1 MEWSKLYR
9 NENNEHLPYEDFL
22 ALNESALTIP
32 VTEWLYLGRNQPLI
46 IPRQHFAESQSDDH
60 NSKKQRVDPA
70 TSTAGVCM
78 YVFMFVCMLAGNSRG
93 CDHRKMLITLT
104 CTNRGTKVVPLL
116 GVLRKYP
123 LPPCNNLYPPG
134 FNPSGI

>member
-46 IPRQHFAESQSDDH
+46 PRQHFAESQSDDH

-70 TSTAGVCM
+70 TSTAAPESVNTIRGHLASM
-78 YVFMFVCMLAGNSRG
+78 SVFV
-93 CDHRKMLITLT
+93 
-104 CTNRGTKVVPLL
+104 
-116 GVLRKYP
+116 
-123 LPPCNNLYPPG
+123 
-134 FNPSGI
+134 